1 MPHRLFSSCS
11 ERGLLTGCGR
21 WAQKLRCMGLVSP
34 HVGSSQTRDRTCVS
48 CIGRQILYLWPTRKP
63 CWIIFEGKL
72 IVSSREF
79 EIRFETWGKGLGQT
93 EDLGAFN
100 IWDGA
105 SLVAQLVKNLPT
117 VKETEV
123 RFPGW
128 EGPLEK
134 EMATGSSILAWRIPW
149 TEEPGGLQSM
159 GCNSRTQF
167 SD

>member
-1 MPHRLFSSCS
+1 MQWAGAP
-11 ERGLLTGCGR
+11 LLWC
-21 WAQKLRCMGLVSP
+21 
-34 HVGSSQTRDRTCVS
+34 VGSIVWHMDCCSTACGIFPDQGSNLCLLHWQADSLTSD
-48 CIGRQILYLWPTRKP
+48 PPRKP

-72 IVSSREF
+72 IVFSREF
-79 EIRFETWGKGLGQT
+79 EIWFETWGKGLGQA
-93 EDLGAFN
+93 EDLGALY

-123 RFPGW
+123 RFPGR

-134 EMATGSSILAWRIPW
+134 EMATGSSILAWRIAW

-159 GCNSRTQF
+159 GCNSRTQL